1 MPERASYGDGLG
13 DFRGYYHDG
22 AYTAAPEPEDD
33 YYGEDYEK
41 DPSAAAA
48 EAYLASMRARFLAL
62 RARLHDTPPPALVSA
77 LPKTNTPHV
86 GPFGPRSYAF
96 AQWTERLETTDP
108 LPAQVAAMDRDA
120 VLRVLRVVMGGT
132 FLRVGREVTERTSRW
147 VWALLARLPP
157 AGELGHTEVG
167 WVRDLGRRAVLL
179 GRSLAEMAALREEIA
194 GGGGDLGVNDGV
206 DESEEDEE
214 VVREFVGEDIYSED
228 EAVRT
233 EGTSQAGQGDEEG
246 ESTGNTGTDTGGSSL
261 RKGTEDTAVKE
272 TKGDGKAA
280 ANEGADVS
288 GVPGGKE
295 PGAATVEDIE
305 DGEVEEGDVSMD
317 IDEEDTRENPEAD
330 LEAAKDRLLARLGE
344 TGGSPEA
351 SAADEDEGATAR
363 ARMNMRA
370 TINVILTVAGE
381 FYGQRDLLEFR
392 DPFTGM

>member
-1 MPERASYGDGLG
+1 
-13 DFRGYYHDG
+13 
-22 AYTAAPEPEDD
+22 
-33 YYGEDYEK
+33 
-41 DPSAAAA
+41 
-48 EAYLASMRARFLAL
+48 
-62 RARLHDTPPPALVSA
+62 
-77 LPKTNTPHV
+77 
-86 GPFGPRSYAF
+86 
-96 AQWTERLETTDP
+96 
-108 LPAQVAAMDRDA
+108 MDKDA

-214 VVREFVGEDIYSED
+214 VVQEFSGEDIYSED
-228 EAVRT
+228 EGTGT
-233 EGTSQAGQGDEEG
+233 EGTSQAGRGYEEG
-246 ESTGNTGTDTGGSSL
+246 REGTGNTDTDTRGGSP
-261 RKGTEDTAVKE
+261 RKGPEGTTIEEAKEDGE
-272 TKGDGKAA
+272 AA
-280 ANEGADVS
+280 ANEGADAS
-288 GVPGGKE
+288 GVPPEKGPE
-295 PGAATVEDIE
+295 AATDEDKE
-305 DGEVEEGDVSMD
+305 DGEVEEGDVPMD
-317 IDEEDTRENPEAD
+317 IDGDDARENPDED

-344 TGGSPEA
+344 AGGSPEA
-351 SAADEDEGATAR
+351 SAAGEEDDGATAR

>member
-1 MPERASYGDGLG
+1 MPERSSYGDGLG

-22 AYTAAPEPEDD
+22 AYTAAPDLENDH
-33 YYGEDYEK
+33 YGEDYEE
-41 DPSAAAA
+41 DASAAAA
-48 EAYLASMRARFLAL
+48 EAYLASMRTRFLAL
-62 RARLHDTPPPALVSA
+62 RARLHDTPPPALISA

-96 AQWTERLETTDP
+96 TQWTKRLETTDP

-157 AGELGHTEVG
+157 AWELGHTEVG
-167 WVRDLGRRAVLL
+167 WVRDLGKRAVLL

-214 VVREFVGEDIYSED
+214 VVQEFVGEDIYSED
-228 EAVRT
+228 EGMRT
-233 EGTSQAGQGDEEG
+233 ERTSQTGPGDEEREG
-246 ESTGNTGTDTGGSSL
+246 DGNTGADTGGGSSL
-261 RKGTEDTAVKE
+261 RKGTEDTAVDDA
-272 TKGDGKAA
+272 DGRAA
-280 ANEGADVS
+280 ENEGADTS
-288 GVPGGKE
+288 RAPPEKK
-295 PGAATVEDIE
+295 PGAATEEDKE
-305 DGEVEEGDVSMD
+305 DGEVEEGDISMD
-317 IDEEDTRENPEAD
+317 IDEEETRENPDED

-344 TGGSPEA
+344 ANGSPEA
-351 SAADEDEGATAR
+351 PAADEDEGATAR